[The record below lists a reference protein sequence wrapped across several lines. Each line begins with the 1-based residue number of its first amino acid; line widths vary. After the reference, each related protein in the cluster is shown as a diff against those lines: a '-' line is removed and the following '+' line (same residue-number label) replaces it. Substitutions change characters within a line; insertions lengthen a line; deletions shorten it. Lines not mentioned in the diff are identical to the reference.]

1 MLNPN
6 FVCVCNHLNK
16 MHISTEE
23 ALKYNTNGYR
33 ICIEYKDSICVNG
46 IRYHNSENICHCGD
60 FIPDNLR
67 FLEQQCE
74 KVV

>member
-1 MLNPN
+1 
-6 FVCVCNHLNK
+6 

-46 IRYHNSENICHCGD
+46 IWYHNREDICHCGN
-60 FIPDNLR
+60 FVGDNLR
-67 FLEQQCE
+67 TLELASE
-74 KVV
+74 KAI